1 MHINR
6 LFLIILTGYLSSCSN
21 NDNRDGGDNTK
32 PPITIAKKTY
42 TYQFNNS
49 YKIENGV
56 SLKGPKGTETS
67 VDVNMLN
74 QYWFSVDTSD
84 EKLVIDY
91 KKDSLFVIN
100 GKLKRAYKIKAKQ
113 DSIFL
118 DGTKPEFF
126 GFHTSD
132 KIGLT
137 IYKRVI
143 VYHRAP
149 RENDNSSLYSRSG
162 LNFGR
167 TSHQE
172 VSKISPFKT
181 PSEMVSGQDFLIW
194 ANLSYSYKE
203 IK

>member
-1 MHINR
+1 MRINR
-6 LFLIILTGYLSSCSN
+6 LFLILLTGYLSSCSN

-32 PPITIAKKTY
+32 PLIPITKKTY
-42 TYQFNNS
+42 TYQFNNT
-49 YKIENGV
+49 YKIESGA

-67 VDVNMLN
+67 VDANMLN
-74 QYWFSVDTSD
+74 QHWFSVNTSD

-100 GKLKRAYKIKAKQ
+100 GKLKLAYKIKARQ

-118 DGTKPEFF
+118 DVTKPEFF
-126 GFHTSD
+126 GLHTSD
-132 KIGLT
+132 KTGLT

-149 RENDNSSLYSRSG
+149 RENDSSSLYSRSG
-162 LNFGR
+162 LNFGKI
-167 TSHQE
+167 SQQE

-181 PSEMVSGQDFLIW
+181 PSEMVSAQDFLMW
-194 ANLSYSYKE
+194 ANISYSYKE